1 MASRKSNDPA
11 PTSQIAFTQTL
22 KELKDQGDLMASMLV
37 SAEGL
42 AIASVSAPFDT
53 DTMAAMAA
61 LIKNVVRQA
70 RTQMGLARVDE
81 VSIVDSDKIR
91 LTCRYFVVDGEELIL
106 AIVAPP
112 YQAHRRLTNQAIR
125 EIRLGWLG

>member
-1 MASRKSNDPA
+1 MDSPKSNDFTPS
-11 PTSQIAFTQTL
+11 SQVAFTQIL
-22 KELKDQGDLMASMLV
+22 KELKDQGHFMASMLV

-53 DTMAAMAA
+53 ETMAAMAA

-70 RTQMGLARVDE
+70 RTQMGLAWIDE
-81 VSIVDSDKIR
+81 VSIVDDNKMR
-91 LTCRYFVVDGEELIL
+91 LTCRYFTVDGEELIL

-112 YQAHRRLTNQAIR
+112 HQTHRRLTNQAIR
-125 EIRLGWLG
+125 EIRQSWLG